1 MIAIDT
7 KAPSAMFCGGVM
19 YRSGNLIR
27 LSSLFLLCLAIFS
40 LNNASSED
48 PTFFDVSEPND
59 HWLVYPTLE
68 FDNDTYHAIW
78 VERGTAWKAPANVRY
93 ANSADGVN
101 WSSSE
106 KLNPVNGEVAAFWNQ
121 QKPDLAVDGEHVAVF
136 WVSSTEN
143 PYTIRVR
150 QSHDAGNSWGD
161 TMTLTTLGKEDSS
174 TFLSADFDG
183 LGNLH
188 LSWQYFEDNQGL
200 RQLQVI
206 SSENDGQTWGEP
218 SVLNHF
224 DVGNVEYPEGGYP
237 CDCCYHSV
245 TGAADGGLHGA
256 YRNISRYAE
265 NETWYQY
272 TAYLRWDGVNQPTES
287 ITVSPH
293 WVTGGRVCPEAGP
306 NMVIEGDVLHVVW
319 FGGLQNAT
327 AQVYYTTI
335 DENGVS
341 EPVLLGAAT
350 GPVISSDY
358 GMGVSM
364 WNMKGYMWYINNF
377 STGDTSY
384 YNLSGEDKRVNPS
397 MANGIILYQA
407 IDGDIRL
414 IRGVSV
420 GGIDFE
426 SAEPEPVLSDLS
438 ILELGREAPEFTL
451 TDTDGQEFSL
461 SDYRGEVVVLD
472 MMTTWCGTCQMLAQ
486 NTLVPFYN
494 EIENQSLNVMILSI
508 GVDRLETTQMLKDHA
523 AENNYIWRHAIDTD
537 TAQVEERYDAYP
549 VPLVVVIDAE
559 GIVTF
564 ISRGYIEYAVLFNAV
579 GAATVVVDGECVCT
593 AEYAPVCG
601 TDGKT
606 YSNSCQAGCQNVEI
620 DYSDACREET
630 GLPSTSLWGVIGAVG
645 IVAIFRRWTG

>member
-7 KAPSAMFCGGVM
+7 KAPPAMFCGGVM

-40 LNNASSED
+40 LNNATSED

-121 QKPDLAVDGEHVAVF
+121 QKPDLAVNGEHVAVF

-161 TMTLTTLGKEDSS
+161 TMTLTTLGKENSS

-200 RQLQVI
+200 RQLYVI
-206 SSENDGQTWGEP
+206 SSEDGGQTWGES

-245 TGAADGGLHGA
+245 TGAADGGLHVA

-306 NMVIEGDVLHVVW
+306 NMVVEGDTLHVVW
-319 FGGLQNAT
+319 FGGLQNTT

-358 GMGVSM
+358 GVGASM
-364 WNMKGYMWYINNF
+364 WTMKGYMWYINNF
-377 STGDTSY
+377 STGDPSY

-426 SAEPEPVLSDLS
+426 SAEPEPVLPDLS

-451 TDTDGQEFSL
+451 TDTEGQEFSL
-461 SDYRGEVVVLD
+461 SDYRGDVVVLD
-472 MMTTWCGTCQMLAQ
+472 MMATWCGTCQMLAQ
-486 NTLVPFYN
+486 DALVPLH
-494 EIENQSLNVMILSI
+494 ETQEVTILSI
-508 GVDRLETTQMLKDHA
+508 GVDRTETNSMLRGHA
-523 AENNYIWRHAIDTD
+523 TENNYTWLHAIDTD
-537 TAQVEERYDAYP
+537 TAQVEERYGVYP
-549 VPLVVVIDAE
+549 VPLVVVVDAE

-564 ISRGYIEYAVLFNAV
+564 ISRGYMDYETLYSAIA
-579 GAATVVVDGECVCT
+579 GASGEEPADDCICT

-606 YSNSCQAGCQNVEI
+606 YSNSCEAGCQSIEI
-620 DYSDACREET
+620 AHEGVCEEEA
-630 GLPSTSLWGVIGAVG
+630 GLPSISFFSVVLTVAVL
-645 IVAIFRRWTG
+645 ACKRRC

>member
-7 KAPSAMFCGGVM
+7 KVPSAMFCGGVM
-19 YRSGNLIR
+19 YRNGHLIR

-59 HWLVYPTLE
+59 HWLVYPTLKS
-68 FDNDTYHAIW
+68 DNDTYHAIW
-78 VERGTAWKAPANVRY
+78 VERGTNWKSPANVKY
-93 ANSADGVN
+93 ANSADGIN
-101 WSSSE
+101 WSGSE
-106 KLNPVNGEVAAFWNQ
+106 KINPVNGEVAAFWNQ
-121 QKPDLAVDGEHVAVF
+121 QKPDLAVNGEHVAVF

-150 QSHDAGNSWGD
+150 QSHDTGNSWGD
-161 TMTLTTLGKEDSS
+161 TMTLATLGKEDSS

-188 LSWQYFEDNQGL
+188 LTWQYFEDNQGL
-200 RQLQVI
+200 RQLHVI
-206 SSENDGQTWGEP
+206 SSEDGGQYWGEP
-218 SVLNHF
+218 SILNHF

-245 TGAADGGLHGA
+245 TGAVDGGLHVA

-272 TAYLRWDGVNQPTES
+272 TAYLRWDGINQPTES

-319 FGGLQNAT
+319 FGGLQNTT

-364 WNMKGYMWYINNF
+364 WNMKGDMWYINNF
-377 STGDTSY
+377 STGNPSY

-420 GGIDFE
+420 ASIDFE
-426 SAEPEPVLSDLS
+426 SVEPEPELPEST
-438 ILELGREAPEFTL
+438 LELGREAPEFTL
-451 TDTDGQEFSL
+451 TDTDGQEFNL

-472 MMTTWCGTCQMLAQ
+472 MMATWCGTCQMLAQ
-486 NTLVPFYN
+486 DVLVPLH
-494 EIENQSLNVMILSI
+494 ETQEVTILSI
-508 GVDRLETTQMLKDHA
+508 GADRMETNSMLRGHA
-523 AENNYIWRHAIDTD
+523 MENNYTWRHAIDTD
-537 TAQVEERYDAYP
+537 TAQVEERYGVYP
-549 VPLVVVIDAE
+549 VPLVVVVDAE
-559 GIVTF
+559 GIVTL
-564 ISRGYIEYAVLFNAV
+564 ISRGYMDYETLYSAVAV
-579 GAATVVVDGECVCT
+579 ASGEEPADDCICD

-606 YSNSCQAGCQNVEI
+606 YSNSCEAGCQSIEI
-620 DYSDACREET
+620 AHEGVCEEEA
-630 GLPSTSLWGVIGAVG
+630 GLPSISFFSAVLT
-645 IVAIFRRWTG
+645 ITVLARKRR